1 MTTLARPKAFAVQ
14 WSQMERWA
22 VSSFHEMDWRW
33 PKADLHPLSD
43 ALDRRSLPVDRS
55 EHEHPP
61 LVTLHFTGE
70 MHHRDRSGTKAVKG
84 KLWWAQPG
92 DVLYSKIDVRNGA
105 IGVVPEEL
113 GAVAVTSEYPVYT
126 VHPSV
131 ADAEYIKLV
140 FRTSVFRRKINS
152 LISGASGRKRVQPSD
167 LEALVVPLPPI
178 PTQRAIVAA
187 FDRSRGEVARLRAEA
202 DKLEADAEAEFL
214 KALGLS
220 LPVETVPPKCFA
232 VRWSEIERW
241 SVLFNQLALR
251 SVELGEGHYP
261 VAMLGDV
268 ARVSYGLQKA
278 PGNRPG
284 LHARPYL
291 RVANVQRGNLDLA
304 EIKYIDVPD
313 DAMPSFRLEPGD
325 LLFVEG
331 NGSPQELGRCA
342 LWSGEIEDCVHQN
355 HILKVRAER
364 NRLLPEYAMAWFN
377 TPCGKDHFFKNVKTS
392 SGLGTINST
401 ELKAAPL
408 PLPDL
413 NVQEELVN
421 ALREAQRSVADLR
434 ARAITA
440 EQTARDEVEAMILG
454 THPVPK

>member
-61 LVTLHFTGE
+61 LVTLHF
-70 MHHRDRSGTKAVKG
+70 HWRNAPSRSLWHESPSKASSG
-84 KLWWAQPG
+84 WAQPG

-178 PTQRAIVAA
+178 PTQRAIVRRLRPLARRGRPA
-187 FDRSRGEVARLRAEA
+187 PSRSRQTRSGRR
-202 DKLEADAEAEFL
+202 
-214 KALGLS
+214 S
-220 LPVETVPPKCFA
+220 RVPQSP
-232 VRWSEIERW
+232 
-241 SVLFNQLALR
+241 
-251 SVELGEGHYP
+251 
-261 VAMLGDV
+261 
-268 ARVSYGLQKA
+268 
-278 PGNRPG
+278 RP
-284 LHARPYL
+284 
-291 RVANVQRGNLDLA
+291 
-304 EIKYIDVPD
+304 
-313 DAMPSFRLEPGD
+313 
-325 LLFVEG
+325 
-331 NGSPQELGRCA
+331 
-342 LWSGEIEDCVHQN
+342 
-355 HILKVRAER
+355 
-364 NRLLPEYAMAWFN
+364 
-377 TPCGKDHFFKNVKTS
+377 
-392 SGLGTINST
+392 
-401 ELKAAPL
+401 
-408 PLPDL
+408 
-413 NVQEELVN
+413 
-421 ALREAQRSVADLR
+421 
-434 ARAITA
+434 
-440 EQTARDEVEAMILG
+440 
-454 THPVPK
+454 